1 MVLDAQ
7 SKQACECVVIKK
19 AAEREREKKRI
30 VLEDK
35 NDQFQV
41 EINLKEQE
49 RIERRGIGGSGGAR
63 GNTGKCKLT
72 EEK

>member
-1 MVLDAQ
+1 M
-7 SKQACECVVIKK
+7 IKK

-63 GNTGKCKLT
+63 EIGRAHV
-72 EEK
+72 

>member
-1 MVLDAQ
+1 MCGD
-7 SKQACECVVIKK
+7 KK
-19 AAEREREKKRI
+19 SCREREKKRI

-35 NDQFQV
+35 NDQFPV

-49 RIERRGIGGSGGAR
+49 RIERRGSGGSGGAR

>member
-1 MVLDAQ
+1 
-7 SKQACECVVIKK
+7 
-19 AAEREREKKRI
+19 
-30 VLEDK
+30 
-35 NDQFQV
+35 V

>member
-1 MVLDAQ
+1 MCGD
-7 SKQACECVVIKK
+7 KIIWR
-19 AAEREREKKRI
+19 ERERGREGKRI

-35 NDQFQV
+35 NDQFRV

-49 RIERRGIGGSGGAR
+49 RIERRGSGGAR

-72 EEK
+72 EGK